1 MKHIIRLNEND
12 IKNIVRSVIL
22 ETTDR
27 KPYLDFNR
35 PYLDFDDP
43 VLPNG
48 YEGED
53 YNEDYNEEYNEET
66 EPSVDSLVD
75 RFADTI
81 TNLDSNSARFVAYEL
96 YRDADEN
103 MKNVMLSIIE
113 HIDPTPYSLK

>member
-1 MKHIIRLNEND
+1 MKRIIKLNESD

-22 ETTDR
+22 ETTDH
-27 KPYLDFNR
+27 N

-53 YNEDYNEEYNEET
+53 YNEDYNEDHNEEA
-66 EPSVDSLVD
+66 EPSVNSLVD

-81 TNLDSNSARFVAYEL
+81 TNLDSNSARFVASEL

-103 MKNVMLSIIE
+103 MKNIMLNIIE
-113 HIDPTPYSLK
+113 HMDPTPYSLK

>member
-1 MKHIIRLNEND
+1 MKRIIKLNESD

-22 ETTDR
+22 ETTDH
-27 KPYLDFNR
+27 KPYLDLNR

-48 YEGED
+48 YES
-53 YNEDYNEEYNEET
+53 EEYNEDHNEEA
-66 EPSVDSLVD
+66 EPSVNSLVD

-113 HIDPTPYSLK
+113 HMDPTPYSLK